1 MKKHYYLLIIA
12 VLALASFVPVAVR
25 AESGSSSNSS
35 SDDSSEIETEVEI
48 EIEHEEDESDDDS
61 TSKPA
66 SIREKLRIKTENGE
80 IREDVRN
87 KLINGRIA
95 TSTRIE
101 IRTMASTTRG
111 EHVEIRTERRED
123 AGEIREEMRER
134 IRSAS
139 SSDDRRDIR
148 TDMRK
153 DIFEVR
159 KQALI
164 KQLEVS
170 INNLKQIRDRIVSRI
185 EKAED
190 AGKNMSEARELL
202 ITADAKI
209 VAAEIAV
216 DGIVVFAPT
225 DYLAAAADSSSVTAS
240 TTIDLT
246 KPREMAETAIKAI
259 KEAHQALVDVV
270 RSVAH
275 SLGSTKNAT
284 TTPPVTGTTSA
295 STNI

>member
-35 SDDSSEIETEVEI
+35 TDDSFETEVEI

-61 TSKPA
+61 TSRPA
-66 SIREKLRIKTENGE
+66 SIREKLRIKTESSE
-80 IREDVRN
+80 VREDVRT
-87 KLINGRIA
+87 KLVNNRIA
-95 TSTRIE
+95 TSTRVE
-101 IRTMASTTRG
+101 VRMMASTTNG
-111 EHVEIRTERRED
+111 ERVEIRTERRED
-123 AGEIREEMRER
+123 ASEIREEMRER

-139 SSDDRRDIR
+139 SSDDHREIR

-159 KQALI
+159 KQALV

-190 AGKNMSEARELL
+190 AGKDMSDARELL
-202 ITADAKI
+202 IIADAKI
-209 VAAEIAV
+209 VAAEIAI
-216 DGIVVFAPT
+216 DGIIVFAPT
-225 DYLAAAADSSSVTAS
+225 DYLAAAADSSSAAAS

-246 KPREMAETAIKAI
+246 KPREMAETAIRAI
-259 KEAHQALVDVV
+259 KEAHGALVDVV
-270 RSVAH
+270 RSIAQT
-275 SLGSTKNAT
+275 LGSTKNAT
-284 TTPPVTGTTSA
+284 TTPPVTSTTSA
-295 STNI
+295 STTI